1 MGSSKLVEALSKEG
15 MKLSFSP
22 KLVQKLVQVADIL
35 FCKFSFPVKH
45 FIPYSAENGSF
56 HSLIT

>member
-22 KLVQKLVQVADIL
+22 KLVQKLVPITDIL

-45 FIPYSAENGSF
+45 LIPYSAETGHF
-56 HSLIT
+56 RSLIT